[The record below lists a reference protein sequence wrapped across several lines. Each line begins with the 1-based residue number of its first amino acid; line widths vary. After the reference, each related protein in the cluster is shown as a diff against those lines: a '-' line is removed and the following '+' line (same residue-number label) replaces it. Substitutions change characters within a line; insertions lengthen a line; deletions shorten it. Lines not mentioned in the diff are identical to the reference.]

1 MLAPMRRT
9 RDCRVNPK
17 RNHGIVHIVPSGWL
31 DDKKMGSY
39 KTRQAKNP
47 KVASPQGLTK
57 IDAETPQPSHLKT
70 FNVTVLFLD
79 TGR

>member
-31 DDKKMGSY
+31 DDKKWVLMSP
-39 KTRQAKNP
+39 RQVKNS